1 MNHID
6 KIAGKLYQIINE
18 FRRNPNNLEYDGTP
32 IIEKIKDIINQS
44 LPLKIILPAFHG
56 KSNNRDFVISHLPD
70 YGEYLGIKT
79 LTQLYDKL
87 STVYPQVEIL
97 ILHEGHFHAD
107 VELFGNDNDVKA
119 YMIEFRKLISPYGY
133 MKSYCINE
141 LILEGAT
148 FDEKRNYFLNYYCP
162 TLQNVE
168 ELIKSGGRLKSLYLA
183 YKKLYQEK
191 IADLG
196 KSTLSC
202 KQLRDFSK
210 DRSLLQL
217 RKYIGFAKLIQIM
230 FANDKF
236 IKLSWVYKDNSVTDQ
251 ISIKVL
257 GNDTQLGTPGFFSVV
272 QDSNGKI
279 DFITKKQAVEN
290 GFLLKTYN
298 KLPYYAAI

>member
-1 MNHID
+1 MNHVD

-32 IIEKIKDIINQS
+32 IIEKIKDIINRS
-44 LPLKIILPAFHG
+44 LPFKIILPAFHG
-56 KSNNRDFVISHLPD
+56 KSNNRNFVISHLPD

-119 YMIEFRKLISPYGY
+119 YMIEFRKLISSYSY
-133 MKSYCINE
+133 MKSYCINK

-168 ELIKSGGRLKSLYLA
+168 ELIESEGRLKSLYLA

-196 KSTLSC
+196 KSKLSC

-257 GNDTQLGTPGFFSVV
+257 GNDTKLGTPGFFSVV
-272 QDSNGKI
+272 KDSNGNI

-298 KLPYYAAI
+298 KLPYYAVI